1 MIEVKLTPKALR
13 RLEAGGVW
21 FWPSDLERAED
32 LSAEH
37 GSLLLLEPRGKAAAS
52 ALYDAKSPAPI
63 RVYQRGRRGFDEE
76 LVLERWRTA
85 IRWRQSVVEQ
95 SSTDAFRV
103 LHSEGD
109 FVPGLIAD
117 RFGSHLAFS
126 VGMRS
131 WVKYLPALTQE
142 APVDWN
148 LQSCAAEIQGE
159 SHDVISGAPELIPY
173 KMNGLSFFARAAG
186 GQKTG
191 AFLDQRENYLALLKW
206 MNTLTSKEYGLDL
219 YSSNG
224 GFARHMASVMG
235 RVEAVERGQAA
246 IDLLEMGLRED
257 SVSNVKAVRSDVQEF
272 IQGKAQAR
280 RGYDVVVV
288 DPPAFAKSR
297 REREAALRQ
306 YAAIN
311 GKALR
316 LVRGGGLFV
325 TCSCSH
331 HISSADLL
339 AVIREV
345 AIQNEKTLQ
354 ILEIRSQGSD
364 HPILLQVA
372 ETEYLKCFYFRVI

>member
-1 MIEVKLTPKALR
+1 MIEAKLTPKALR

-21 FWPSDLERAED
+21 FWPSDLERPD
-32 LSAEH
+32 TLPAEH
-37 GSLLLLEPRGKAAAS
+37 GVLLLLEPRGKAAAS

-63 RVYQRGRRGFDEE
+63 RVYQRGRREFGEE
-76 LVLERWRTA
+76 LALERWRTA
-85 IRWRQSVVEQ
+85 IRWRRSVVEE
-95 SSTDAFRV
+95 STTNGFRV

-109 FVPGLIAD
+109 FAPGLIVD
-117 RFGSHLAFS
+117 RFGTHLAITI
-126 VGMRS
+126 GMRP
-131 WVKYLPALTQE
+131 WVDHLPALIRE
-142 APVDWN
+142 APAEWN
-148 LQSCAAEIQGE
+148 LRTCMAEIQGE
-159 SHDVISGAPELIPY
+159 TLEVLSGAPELMPY
-173 KMNGLSFFARAAG
+173 KVNGLSLYARSSG

-206 MNTLTSKEYGLDL
+206 MNALTCREYGLDL

-224 GFARHMASVMG
+224 GFARHMASAIG
-235 RVEAVERGQAA
+235 HVEAVERGQAA
-246 IDLLEMGLRED
+246 IELLEKGLRED

-280 RGYDVVVV
+280 RSYDVVVV

-297 REREAALRQ
+297 RERETALRQ

-316 LVRGGGLFV
+316 LVRCGGLFV

-339 AVIREV
+339 AVMREV
-345 AIQNEKTLQ
+345 AAQNEKTLQ
-354 ILEIRSQGSD
+354 ILEKRSQGAD
-364 HPILLQVA
+364 HPILLQVP